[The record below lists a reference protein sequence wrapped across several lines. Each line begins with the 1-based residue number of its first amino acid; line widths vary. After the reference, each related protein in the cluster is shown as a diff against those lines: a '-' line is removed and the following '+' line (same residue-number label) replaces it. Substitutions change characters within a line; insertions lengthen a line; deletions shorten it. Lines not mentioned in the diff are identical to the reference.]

1 MTYTKEE
8 LRKELKK
15 YFPKDSRAHL
25 LINQVSS
32 SGMYRHIS
40 VHQISGKGKDKRIL
54 NLSYQVAKFLDYPF
68 KDKTRSVGVGGCGMD
83 MGFSLIYN
91 LSSALYKDGYKIK
104 QSYISQGGLNVL
116 DVFA

>member
-1 MTYTKEE
+1 MTYTKKE

-68 KDKTRSVGVGGCGMD
+68 KARLVLLVLVVVGWIW
-83 MGFSLIYN
+83 GFSLIYN

-104 QSYISQGGLNVL
+104 ESYIH
-116 DVFA
+116 